1 MCAHIFVVLDCSS
14 SIFLDYSNA
23 NSPTQA
29 KFNRAL
35 EFIST
40 FVSELAESDLEIDL
54 ILFGKY
60 PKIVKKSAKS
70 LNDVKSS
77 FTLDD
82 VTNGGGKLDFLSL
95 LDLLLEQQNSLTN
108 FELILLLEVTHYKW
122 IPASFILPCPVR
134 FVALSDNPNCASS
147 LLSDLCAVSRSSNL
161 QGQSAQTSPWVLCR
175 DEDAI
180 PFAKQLAELARLN
193 DSAIIRISSSHQ
205 INVRLTPKMHKDAV
219 HSFEGQIIKRICD
232 PDDSTQPTKPTFR
245 LLGFSKNEFFINIPS
260 SSLCH
265 IIIPKER
272 DSVGCENWVNFHL
285 LAEVLGAEGQI
296 AVLMDERTNEEF
308 VLKPYRDD
316 PSKLWML
323 CLQLPATIDANQ
335 SYKQSASTRIYWTD
349 QHGIQSDVQRLQ
361 RLLKKADRSDQFKQE
376 LRRIATYATA
386 LGYHDFAGTFAD
398 VLERK
403 VGSIPEENKA
413 TLQEAVKTLRKGGFK
428 QIMQTK

>member
-14 SIFLDYSNA
+14 SVFLDYSNA

-54 ILFGKY
+54 ILFGKH

-70 LNDVKSS
+70 LNDVKGS
-77 FTLDD
+77 FTLDN

-147 LLSDLCAVSRSSNL
+147 LLAHRLRH
-161 QGQSAQTSPWVLCR
+161 G
-175 DEDAI
+175 
-180 PFAKQLAELARLN
+180 LN

-232 PDDSTQPTKPTFR
+232 PDDSSQPTKPTFR

-265 IIIPKER
+265 ILIPKER

-285 LAEVLGAEGQI
+285 LAEVLGLEGQI

-316 PSKLWML
+316 SSKLWML
-323 CLQLPATIDANQ
+323 CLQLVPTATINWRTHSQQQSTPTKVEFPDV

-386 LGYHDFAGTFAD
+386 LGYHDFAD
-398 VLERK
+398 
-403 VGSIPEENKA
+403 ENKA